1 MDKIEEVLTRGV
13 EKVLPD
19 KSQLA
24 KLMAGKKIRV
34 YLGIDP
40 TGPKLHLGH
49 TIPLRKLQEFANLG
63 HKAILVLG
71 TGTVLAGDPSQRKEA
86 RKTITQAEID
96 QNIKDWKHQASK
108 VLNFDKIEIKLNS
121 DWLSQIKIPEL
132 LEITSNISA
141 FQLIKREMFQ
151 ERNKRGDMIGTHEV
165 LYPILQGYDSVF
177 LDVDLEIGGTD
188 QTFNMLIGRELQKKI
203 KGREK
208 FVIATPLISGT
219 NAQPMSKTSGNCIWL
234 DDSPKEMYGKIMSM
248 ADSQIEEYW
257 TNLTDLDPKS
267 LQNLKPLEAKKKLA
281 SQIVS
286 TYHGRAEAKTA
297 SVAFESTFQKGNTP
311 EEIEEKEIDS
321 NSTLVDLITQA
332 VSSRSEAKRL
342 IDQNAIEV
350 DSQVVSDQKQKL
362 KDGQIIKIGK
372 RKFVKIKTM

>member
-34 YLGIDP
+34 YSGIDP

-63 HKAILVLG
+63 HEAILVIG

-86 RKTITQAEID
+86 RRAITHAEID
-96 QNIKDWKHQASK
+96 QNIKDWKRQASK
-108 VLNFDKIEIKLNS
+108 VLNFDKIQIKLNG
-121 DWLSQIKIPEL
+121 DWLSQIKTPEL
-132 LEITSNISA
+132 LEIASNISA

-203 KGREK
+203 NNRQKY
-208 FVIATPLISGT
+208 VLATPLISGT
-219 NAQPMSKTSGNCIWL
+219 DGKQMTKTEGNCIWL
-234 DDSPKEMYGKIMSM
+234 DDSPSDMYGKILSM
-248 ADSQIEEYW
+248 ADLQIEEYW
-257 TNLTDLDPKS
+257 TNLTDLDPKD
-267 LQNLKPLEAKKKLA
+267 LKKLKPLEAKKKLA

-286 TYHGRAEAKTA
+286 MYHGKAEAKSA
-297 SVAFESTFQKGNTP
+297 SAAFESTFQKGNTP

-350 DSQVVSDQKQKL
+350 DSKVVSDQKLKL
-362 KDGQIIKIGK
+362 REGQVVKIGK
-372 RKFVKIKTM
+372 RKFVKIKTI